1 MFGEGLDD
9 LSPNAYVLCN
19 EASNEGRTEM
29 QLQLDAMGRIT
40 ADFPAVFFRVSTWAV
55 ERRVADF
62 TNEDEAKMF
71 AITDA
76 REKGCR
82 YDHKVSTMK
91 IARR

>member
-1 MFGEGLDD
+1 
-9 LSPNAYVLCN
+9 
-19 EASNEGRTEM
+19 M